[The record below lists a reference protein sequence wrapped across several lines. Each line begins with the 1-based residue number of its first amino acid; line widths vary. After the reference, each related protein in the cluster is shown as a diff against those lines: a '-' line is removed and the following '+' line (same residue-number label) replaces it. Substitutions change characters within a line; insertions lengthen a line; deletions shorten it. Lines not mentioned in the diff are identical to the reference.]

1 MGTGEALS
9 DVRAKKAE
17 IASTLHTYE
26 SSITRNKQKI
36 DEIELNK
43 TAHIKAIGVLDRA
56 IQIISANGIGKI
68 ETIVSDGLKLIFGS
82 DYKLVIER
90 KEGAKG
96 DSYRLMLE
104 KNGFIA
110 PPIET
115 VGGGI
120 VNVISFLLR
129 VIMIQRFKLSK
140 LIVLDE
146 SFNNVS
152 PEFLPKV
159 SEMIKTL
166 CDEHGYCVLSITQA
180 HGLAVAADHVYVVEN
195 GPLLRELRQ
204 EELDELKSTHSN
216 SSQNV

>member
-1 MGTGEALS
+1 MHCEEKVA
-9 DVRAKKAE
+9 DFKAKKAE
-17 IASTLHTYE
+17 VLSTLASLE
-26 SSITRNKQKI
+26 SSITRNKLKI
-36 DEIELNK
+36 KEIEVNK
-43 TAHIKAIGVLDRA
+43 TEHVKAIGVMDRA

-68 ETIVSDGLKLIFGS
+68 ETVVSDGLKLIFDS
-82 DYKLVIER
+82 DYKLLIER

-96 DSYRLMLE
+96 DSYRIMLE

-110 PPIET
+110 PPIGT

-129 VIMIQRFKLSK
+129 VIMIQRFKLAK

-166 CDEHGYCVLSITQA
+166 CDDYGYCVLSITQA
-180 HGLAVAADHVYVVEN
+180 HGLAIAADRVYVVEN

-204 EELDELKSTHSN
+204 EELDELKSTN
-216 SSQNV
+216 KNQG